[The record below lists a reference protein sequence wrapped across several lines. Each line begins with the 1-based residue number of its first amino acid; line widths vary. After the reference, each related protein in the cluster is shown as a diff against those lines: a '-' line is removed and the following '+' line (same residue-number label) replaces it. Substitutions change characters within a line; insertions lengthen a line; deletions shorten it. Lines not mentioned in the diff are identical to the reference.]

1 MNDKEQ
7 RDDDT
12 DCHSNFNAPADCQGE
27 GEEHQCEVDPGSHPV
42 DKQMRSV
49 RDTIEK

>member
-12 DCHSNFNAPADCQGE
+12 DCHSNFNAPADCQGK
-27 GEEHQCEVDPGSHPV
+27 GEEHERKVDPGSHPV
-42 DKQMRSV
+42 DKYVRSV
-49 RDTIEK
+49 RNAIEK